1 MTGKKKGALYEH
13 LNYRMGDFVLVG
25 NQGVTFRCST
35 FVMTCKS
42 VIYNVV

>member
-25 NQGVTFRCST
+25 NQGVTFQYRSA
-35 FVMTCKS
+35 
-42 VIYNVV
+42 

>member
-25 NQGVTFRCST
+25 NWGYFPMQHVDVADS
-35 FVMTCKS
+35 
-42 VIYNVV
+42 

>member
-25 NQGVTFRCST
+25 NQGVTFRCTIRNQLNISCL
-35 FVMTCKS
+35 V
-42 VIYNVV
+42 YD